1 MIRLPPPFRRKVDPP
16 ANADPIPHPDVVRR
30 WSDQY
35 LHSRLAQAGMQPYHR
50 EVLASELRVR
60 EAWRSPDSWAF
71 VVALVSLLVAVAA
84 LIVSIIA
91 G

>member
-16 ANADPIPHPDVVRR
+16 VNADPIPHPEVVRA
-30 WSDQY
+30 WSDRY

-71 VVALVSLLVAVAA
+71 AVALVSLLVAFAA
-84 LIVSIIA
+84 LAVSIV
-91 G
+91 GQ

>member
-1 MIRLPPPFRRKVDPP
+1 
-16 ANADPIPHPDVVRR
+16 
-30 WSDQY
+30 
-35 LHSRLAQAGMQPYHR
+35 
-50 EVLASELRVR
+50 VLASELRVR

>member
-1 MIRLPPPFRRKVDPP
+1 MIRLPPPFCRKVDPFHD
-16 ANADPIPHPDVVRR
+16 ANPIPHPDVVRG
-30 WSDQY
+30 WSDRY
-35 LHSRLAQAGMQPYHR
+35 LHSRLAQAQTQPYHR

-71 VVALVSLLVAVAA
+71 AVALVSLIVAVAA
-84 LIVSIIA
+84 LIVAVAA